1 MDKDAMAKSLLILL
15 ALVLLAAAS
24 SGQRQHGGGAA
35 TASDDDE
42 GGGDNLQQWQD
53 AMKEAVKVFSSH
65 NPDTDDPQALKRAV
79 ATMNGAVAP
88 LRPIFKAISR
98 LPEGT
103 AKEEARAAAHELLAR
118 HLGELLPGGS
128 VKVTGDL

>member
-1 MDKDAMAKSLLILL
+1 L
-15 ALVLLAAAS
+15 
-24 SGQRQHGGGAA
+24 
-35 TASDDDE
+35 DDDE

>member
-1 MDKDAMAKSLLILL
+1 MDKDAMAKSILILL

-65 NPDTDDPQALKRAV
+65 NPDTDDPRVLKRAC
-79 ATMNGAVAP
+79 GRWP
-88 LRPIFKAISR
+88 R
-98 LPEGT
+98 
-103 AKEEARAAAHELLAR
+103 
-118 HLGELLPGGS
+118 
-128 VKVTGDL
+128 